1 MSTLATF
8 LRSSAAIPFVLALC
22 SLAMPAAAAGVMGD
36 CGPPAAAE
44 NPLYVQA
51 VEAKAKLEASA
62 ASAEH
67 KRQLAERWAPLQTQ
81 HVELKAE
88 AEGYD
93 LECQFL
99 KAAADATLSRVQAC
113 KAQCDQS
120 GSSEAAY
127 EVCLACAGPVNAEIA
142 QREAEYAAYIA
153 KTTPYNNRVLA
164 WEGRLKQFIA
174 AAEAAIPKV
183 VQKEVDRM
191 ASILSD
197 SPAQFVVADSTARPN
212 PSPKHYLQ
220 YFEQVTKNADHIQDA
235 AARHHVDPDLVRAI
249 IWMESTRGYYD
260 VLTGLVMKPKTILPM
275 NVYADYWTGFRVSR
289 EALKD
294 PAINIDT
301 GTKILARIQAR
312 LTDKSIAKIAT
323 LYGGLA
329 AQQVTEYGKTVEY
342 YYQTKPW
349 LSRPHK

>member
-1 MSTLATF
+1 MSALATF
-8 LRSSAAIPFVLALC
+8 LRPSAAIFLILALY
-22 SLAMPAAAAGVMGD
+22 SLVPPAIADVLGD
-36 CGPPAAAE
+36 CGPPASTE
-44 NPLYVQA
+44 NPLYKQA
-51 VEAKAKLEASA
+51 LEAKARLDASA

-113 KAQCDQS
+113 KTQCDQS
-120 GSSEAAY
+120 GSSQSAY
-127 EVCLACAGPVNAEIA
+127 DACLACAGPVNAELA
-142 QREAEYAAYIA
+142 QREAEYATYIA

-164 WEGRLKQFIA
+164 WEGQLKKFIA

-197 SPAQFVVADSTARPN
+197 SPAQFVVADSSARPN
-212 PSPKHYLQ
+212 PSPKHYIQ
-220 YFEQVTKNADHIQDA
+220 YFEQVTKNVDHIQTS
-235 AARHHVDPDLVRAI
+235 AARYNVDPDLVRAI
-249 IWMESTRGYYD
+249 IWMESTHGYYD

-289 EALKD
+289 EGLKD
-294 PAINIDT
+294 PALNIDT